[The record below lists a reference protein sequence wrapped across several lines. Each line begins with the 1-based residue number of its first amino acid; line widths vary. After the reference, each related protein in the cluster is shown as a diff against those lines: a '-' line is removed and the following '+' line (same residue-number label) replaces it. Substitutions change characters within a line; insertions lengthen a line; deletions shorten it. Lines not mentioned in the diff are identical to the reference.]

1 MRWFL
6 FGFASLAAGCDT
18 AVAPLAPTHIAAAN
32 EDPKPSPPSHPDFRQ
47 RYPHIAA
54 TNEDPKPAPK
64 EPAKAEEK
72 KAEELPAVPQADPK
86 SKLTPLNKVNTLYLE
101 VLPDGK
107 KRVLVAAEVCLREGL
122 LEVFLCKKNTK
133 EHESILRVDMDTRFI
148 HAALEAAGAKAG
160 KPVQFIDVKTGEP
173 DYKAASGQQIRVTVN
188 CTRDGKPQ
196 SHTAQEWI
204 LDKRTK
210 KPMTHQWVFAGSR
223 FVKNPDA
230 PPTDPDYYS
239 ANNGEVICL
248 SNFVDSML
256 DLPVEISRENADLN
270 FDAITEKIP
279 PLGSKV
285 WVILEPVPEKK

>member
-6 FGFASLAAGCDT
+6 FGILAFAAGCDPLT
-18 AVAPLAPTHIAAAN
+18 SATQAVSVRSSAPQKEAA
-32 EDPKPSPPSHPDFRQ
+32 
-47 RYPHIAA
+47 
-54 TNEDPKPAPK
+54 PAPVPQ

-72 KAEELPAVPQADPK
+72 EKKPEALPTVPQADPK
-86 SKLTPLNKVNTLYLE
+86 SKLTALNKQNTLYLE

-133 EHESILRVDMDTRFI
+133 EHESILRVDMDSRFI
-148 HAALEAAGAKAG
+148 HAALEASGAKVG
-160 KPVQFIDVKTGEP
+160 KPVQFIDDKGEP
-173 DYKAASGQQIRVTVN
+173 NYKPASGDKIKVSVSYTL
-188 CTRDGKPQ
+188 DGKPQ
-196 SHTAQEWI
+196 SHLAQEWI

-210 KPMTHQWVFAGSR
+210 KPMAHQWVFAGSR

-230 PPTDPDYYS
+230 PPTEPDYYC

-270 FDAITEKIP
+270 FDAITAKIP
-279 PLGSKV
+279 PLGSMV
-285 WVILEPVPEKK
+285 WVILEAVPAVK